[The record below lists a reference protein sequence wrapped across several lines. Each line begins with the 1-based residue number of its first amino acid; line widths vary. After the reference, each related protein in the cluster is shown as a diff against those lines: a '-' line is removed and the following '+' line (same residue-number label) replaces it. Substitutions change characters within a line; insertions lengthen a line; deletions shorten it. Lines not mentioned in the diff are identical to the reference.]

1 MSKFLNFKISSA
13 LKNIIGKEL
22 INDKY
27 IAVFELVK
35 NSYDAGASRVDIRF
49 YTIGKNAR
57 IEIIDNGCGM
67 TYDDLVNKWLF
78 VAYSEKKERN
88 QNDDYRKKIKRVAA
102 GAKGVGRFSCD
113 RLGRRLTLLT
123 NTKDDSMTNKLE
135 LDWDRFENDDK
146 KEFIN
151 IAVDYEEENKEFDS
165 GTKIIISDLRE
176 QWEKSDVL
184 QLKKALKRLINPDIE
199 QNDDIFEVYLW
210 MDLPQG
216 SLIEDE
222 VNGKIVN
229 DVFERL
235 NIKTTSI
242 SVSISKTGEYINT
255 ELYDRGTYIYSI
267 KEKNPYTQLKG
278 ISAKIFYLNRN
289 AKTEFTKSMGVEPVK
304 YGSVFVYKNRFRI
317 YPYGEPNNDFLDIDK
332 RKAQGYNRF
341 LGTRDILG
349 RISIVCDDSHFI
361 ETSSRNSGF
370 LMSPE
375 FVQLTDFFHK
385 NVFKILEDYVVRV
398 IEWGDVSKEDAK
410 IGKEKVLNPED
421 VKLDILNQ
429 ITALSKKKDILEV
442 DYNQNLLDVIEKA
455 SSDNLDNTLK
465 NLNKIATLTNN
476 EQLKEIANKVIKQT
490 QSAFKKNEED
500 RKKLASINKKNSKL
514 ENELESEKR
523 KSYFMYDSLSLEQKK
538 FIEKMHTININIDT
552 LKMRVFSLR
561 DDVLSKQID
570 QENICN
576 ELENLYFI
584 LEKMRSLTQYS
595 GAADFN
601 VNDRLISGS
610 LSDFIQEYCQKLLKR
625 KNLNFIIDNKGYKFV
640 CKFSPQDI
648 STLIEN
654 LVSNSEKAKSTE
666 IRCNFYIENNQLHFD
681 YEDNGIG
688 LKKNID
694 VNSIFEFGKSYSNG
708 TGVGMYHI
716 KRIVE
721 EMGGEVSVDQEFIN
735 GFRIQMRFT
744 NERNKSTLVW
754 RWRRLAKIDRATH
767 K

>member
-744 NERNKSTLVW
+744 NERNKSTLV
-754 RWRRLAKIDRATH
+754 
-767 K
+767 

>member
-57 IEIIDNGCGM
+57 IEITDNGCGM

-151 IAVDYEEENKEFDS
+151 IAVDYEEENKEFDN

-744 NERNKSTLVW
+744 NERNKSTLV
-754 RWRRLAKIDRATH
+754 
-767 K
+767 

>member
-57 IEIIDNGCGM
+57 IEITDNGCGM

-744 NERNKSTLVW
+744 NERNKSTLV
-754 RWRRLAKIDRATH
+754 
-767 K
+767 

>member
-57 IEIIDNGCGM
+57 IEITDNGCGM

-242 SVSISKTGEYINT
+242 SVSISKTGDYINT

-398 IEWGDVSKEDAK
+398 IEWGDVSKEDAQ
-410 IGKEKVLNPED
+410 IGKKKVLNPED

-721 EMGGEVSVDQEFIN
+721 EMGGEVSVDQEFKN

-744 NERNKSTLVW
+744 NERNKSTLV
-754 RWRRLAKIDRATH
+754 
-767 K
+767 